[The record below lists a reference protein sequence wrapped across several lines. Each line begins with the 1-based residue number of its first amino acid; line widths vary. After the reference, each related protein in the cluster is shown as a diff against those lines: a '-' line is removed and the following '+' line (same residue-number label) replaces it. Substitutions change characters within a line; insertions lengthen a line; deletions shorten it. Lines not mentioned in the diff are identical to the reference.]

1 MPECGARL
9 SRELRCGVLHE
20 TKSSEC
26 KLAAELNFEIIHTAC
41 CRSRKPGYILIS
53 NLAMSGLEIAGL
65 AFGIL
70 PILIEVIKSY
80 STLSKKARTLRHYS
94 KEVRSISEQLKI
106 HNGIFLN
113 EVRLL
118 LRSIED
124 EKEVEN
130 MLNEAN
136 DRRWKGRKLNDK
148 IAVVLG
154 ESFDLCRSIIES
166 TKDIID
172 AMGDDMAK
180 FDEII
185 KQKTKV
191 SDLRTVEL

>member
-1 MPECGARL
+1 
-9 SRELRCGVLHE
+9 
-20 TKSSEC
+20 
-26 KLAAELNFEIIHTAC
+26 
-41 CRSRKPGYILIS
+41 
-53 NLAMSGLEIAGL
+53 MSGLEIAGL

-70 PILIEVIKSY
+70 PVLIEVIKSY
-80 STLSKKARTLRHYS
+80 STISRRIHTLRHYS

-124 EKEVEN
+124 EKEVES
-130 MLNEAN
+130 MLNEAD
-136 DRRWKGRKLNDK
+136 DRRWKDRNLNDK
-148 IAVVLG
+148 IAAVLG
-154 ESFDLCRSIIES
+154 ESFDLCRGIIGS

-172 AMGDDMAK
+172 AMGDDMAR
-180 FDEII
+180 FDEIL

-191 SDLRTVEL
+191 SELGIEEL

>member
-1 MPECGARL
+1 
-9 SRELRCGVLHE
+9 
-20 TKSSEC
+20 
-26 KLAAELNFEIIHTAC
+26 
-41 CRSRKPGYILIS
+41 
-53 NLAMSGLEIAGL
+53 MSGLEIAGL
-65 AFGIL
+65 TFGIL

-80 STLSKKARTLRHYS
+80 STISKKVHTLRHYS

-124 EKEVEN
+124 EKEVES
-130 MLNEAN
+130 MLNEAD
-136 DRRWKGRKLNDK
+136 DRRWRGRKLNDK
-148 IAVVLG
+148 IAAVLG

-172 AMGDDMAK
+172 AMGDDMAR
-180 FDEII
+180 FDEIL

-191 SDLRTVEL
+191 SELRIEEL

>member
-1 MPECGARL
+1 
-9 SRELRCGVLHE
+9 
-20 TKSSEC
+20 
-26 KLAAELNFEIIHTAC
+26 
-41 CRSRKPGYILIS
+41 
-53 NLAMSGLEIAGL
+53 MSGLEIAGL

-70 PILIEVIKSY
+70 PILIELVKSY
-80 STLSKKARTLRHYS
+80 STISRKVHTLRHYS

-124 EKEVEN
+124 EKEVES

-136 DRRWKGRKLNDK
+136 DRRWNGRKLNDK

-154 ESFDLCRSIIES
+154 QSFDLCRSIIES

-172 AMGDDMAK
+172 AMGDDMAR
-180 FDEII
+180 FDEILN
-185 KQKTKV
+185 QKTKV
-191 SDLRTVEL
+191 SWLETGSLSLIAFSLLLTGRVD

>member
-1 MPECGARL
+1 
-9 SRELRCGVLHE
+9 
-20 TKSSEC
+20 
-26 KLAAELNFEIIHTAC
+26 
-41 CRSRKPGYILIS
+41 
-53 NLAMSGLEIAGL
+53 MSGLEIAGL

-70 PILIEVIKSY
+70 PILIELVKSY
-80 STLSKKARTLRHYS
+80 STISRKVHTLRHYS

-124 EKEVEN
+124 EKEVES

-136 DRRWKGRKLNDK
+136 DRRWNGRKLNDK
-148 IAVVLG
+148 IAAVLG
-154 ESFDLCRSIIES
+154 QSFDLCRSIIES

-172 AMGDDMAK
+172 AMGDDMAR
-180 FDEII
+180 FDEIL

-191 SDLRTVEL
+191 SWLETGSLSLIAFSLLLTGRVD

>member
-1 MPECGARL
+1 
-9 SRELRCGVLHE
+9 
-20 TKSSEC
+20 
-26 KLAAELNFEIIHTAC
+26 
-41 CRSRKPGYILIS
+41 
-53 NLAMSGLEIAGL
+53 MSGLEIAGL

-80 STLSKKARTLRHYS
+80 STISRKVHTLRHYS
-94 KEVRSISEQLKI
+94 KEVKSISEQLKI

-124 EKEVEN
+124 EKEVES
-130 MLNEAN
+130 MLNEAD
-136 DRRWKGRKLNDK
+136 DRRWKGRNLNDK
-148 IAVVLG
+148 IAAVLG
-154 ESFDLCRSIIES
+154 ESFDLCRSIIGS

-172 AMGDDMAK
+172 AMGDDMAR
-180 FDEII
+180 FDEIL

-191 SDLRTVEL
+191 SELGIEEL

>member
-1 MPECGARL
+1 
-9 SRELRCGVLHE
+9 
-20 TKSSEC
+20 
-26 KLAAELNFEIIHTAC
+26 
-41 CRSRKPGYILIS
+41 
-53 NLAMSGLEIAGL
+53 MSGLEIAGL

-70 PILIEVIKSY
+70 PILIELVKSY
-80 STLSKKARTLRHYS
+80 STISRKVHTLRHYS

-124 EKEVEN
+124 EKEVES

-136 DRRWKGRKLNDK
+136 DRRWNGRKLNDK
-148 IAVVLG
+148 IAAVLG
-154 ESFDLCRSIIES
+154 QSFDLCRSIIES

-172 AMGDDMAK
+172 AMGDDMAR
-180 FDEII
+180 FDEIL

-191 SDLRTVEL
+191 SWLETGSLTLIAFSLLLTGRVD